1 MVHPRPK
8 DAASCTYFSFMIK
21 GEHVKITVEL
31 LQLLA
36 RAGADV
42 DLQKNNGDV
51 ALHIA
56 ARRGPLQAVWVL
68 LFSKASHDLR
78 DHRMFTPESAAAR
91 AGKKEAAA
99 LLANWSIARLK
110 YLDSEFI
117 HEWMHFLRDPDA
129 NLGQR
134 LTATEMVGLI
144 RMEAHEENTA
154 VRARGGH
161 TLIDETITGPIVPA
175 ALRAEDPLAN
185 FSVDSVDVTST
196 LESGTKASNRSTSQ
210 ALGEVRT
217 RHVNCR

>member
-1 MVHPRPK
+1 MK
-8 DAASCTYFSFMIK
+8 T
-21 GEHVKITVEL
+21 TVEL

-42 DLQKNNGDV
+42 DLQKNNGEV
-51 ALHIA
+51 ALHTA

-68 LFSKASHDLR
+68 LFSKATHDVK

-91 AGKKEAAA
+91 AGKKEAVA

-110 YLDSEFI
+110 YLDSEFL

-161 TLIDETITGPIVPA
+161 TLIDETITGSIVPTKQ
-175 ALRAEDPLAN
+175 RAEDLLAN
-185 FSVDSVDVTST
+185 VSVDSVDVTST
-196 LESGTKASNRSTSQ
+196 LDSGTRASNGSATQ
-210 ALGEVRT
+210 GLGEVRT
-217 RHVNCR
+217 RQVNCR

>member
-1 MVHPRPK
+1 
-8 DAASCTYFSFMIK
+8 MIQ

-42 DLQKNNGDV
+42 DLQKNNGEV
-51 ALHIA
+51 ALHTA

-68 LFSKASHDLR
+68 LFSKATHDIR

-91 AGKKEAAA
+91 AGKKEAVA
-99 LLANWSIARLK
+99 LLANWSIARVK
-110 YLDSEFI
+110 YLDSEFV

-161 TLIDETITGPIVPA
+161 TLIDETITGPIVPSKQG
-175 ALRAEDPLAN
+175 AEDPSAN
-185 FSVDSVDVTST
+185 SSLDSVDAMST
-196 LESGTKASNRSTSQ
+196 LESGTRASNRSTSP

-217 RHVNCR
+217 RHVKYR